1 MILAALPNSYPPP
14 HDIKFVGSET
24 HKTHSEDTSH
34 PIEYLQKSTSV
45 KIQ

>member
-1 MILAALPNSYPPP
+1 MILAALPNSYPP
-14 HDIKFVGSET
+14 HDIKFAGSET

-34 PIEYLQKSTSV
+34 PIEYLQKSTSD